1 MAMKQRILLAGALL
15 ALSASGAA
23 AEVAF
28 KYVSAA
34 DAVKMIA
41 GDTPPVIADT
51 PVFSMSLHK
60 RVVSG
65 HPEMHMGWDEE
76 LVIQQG
82 DVLLNY
88 GGSGVDAKEQ
98 SPGEFRAGKIEGGK
112 SQMLHAGDIVVI
124 PAGTW
129 HEQIIRTPLMRYI
142 LFKTKK

>member
-1 MAMKQRILLAGALL
+1 MPLAAALL
-15 ALSASGAA
+15 ALSTSAASAD
-23 AEVAF
+23 VTF

-34 DAVKMIA
+34 DARTMIA
-41 GDTPPVIADT
+41 GDTPPVLADT
-51 PVFSMSLHK
+51 GAFSMSLHK
-60 RVVSG
+60 RIVSG
-65 HPEMHMGWDEE
+65 HPEMHSGWDEE

-88 GGSGVDAKEQ
+88 GGNGVDAKQ
-98 SPGEFRAGKIEGGK
+98 PSPGEFRAGKIEGGK

-129 HEQIIRTPLMRYI
+129 HEQIIRTPLMRYV